1 MNRYQ
6 WPWYVGNHGEVID
19 PVLTSS
25 LLFNSL
31 LAPNHSC
38 VHVPQNAAFLSAVK
52 YAKKSIFIQ
61 TPNLNAEPLLPALL
75 EAVRRGV
82 DVTYY
87 VCLGYND
94 AVNKLTLYL
103 LLDFEIIKTINRI
116 NTVNL

>member
-1 MNRYQ
+1 M
-6 WPWYVGNHGEVID
+6 P
-19 PVLTSS
+19 TSS
-25 LLFNSL
+25 LLFDSL

-94 AVNKLTLYL
+94 AVKRFAFYL
-103 LLDFEIIKTINRI
+103 LLVFEVIETMNRI